1 MAIPVLVVT
10 PNVGFGEL
18 ICQILEET
26 GEYVLG
32 LASNGNDAL
41 VATRSEKPAMG
52 ILETN
57 LEGMDVTDLVAG
69 MRKEVPD
76 MLLVLISPEQGSQTT
91 DFPVL
96 DPDGVLSKPV
106 YLPDLVTKVER
117 VFDDCG
123 IENLHRAEKKKKKT
137 RKAAR
142 KQIAEADAPPPPE
155 WLQDVNS
162 AAQYLT
168 RLSLE
173 SSAQASLIAKEAEIW
188 AYAGELAR
196 PAAEELAR
204 TVSSYFVN
212 GGSGDLARF
221 IRLEETG
228 NEYMLYATGLGGDY
242 ILATVFDAE
251 MPFSQIRAQAS
262 SLADALAQSPPESLI
277 PTPPFT
283 TTPSETMEVAASEPD
298 ADLWPL
304 LGEIPPP
311 IPDDWMPEATV
322 SEQRHSF
329 LDELLEDSP
338 PDPFTEQTV
347 AIKRQEIAPAAEVEP
362 QVEQPHQPLVQAEVE
377 TQPQAEVTVE
387 TTPDLEEQFVE
398 QPQTDPLAETVV
410 SRRVREQTADPTVAS
425 RKPASEDE
433 ITFEPVS
440 SSVYNLT
447 YACVLVPRFPNHHL
461 TGDMANRLSD
471 WITHL
476 CVAFG
481 WRLEHL
487 SIRPDYLQW
496 MVNVPPNTSPGYLM
510 RTVRQHTSRRMF
522 IEFPTMETE
531 NPSGD
536 FWAPGYLILGSTQPP
551 PAHLVLDFIR
561 SIRRRQG
568 ISK

>member
-41 VATRSEKPAMG
+41 VATRAEKPAMG
-52 ILETN
+52 IVEPT
-57 LEGMDVTDLVAG
+57 LEGMEVADLVAG

-76 MLLVLISPEQGSQTT
+76 LLLLLVSPDQGLGKN
-91 DFPVL
+91 DFPEL
-96 DPDGVLSKPV
+96 QPDGVISKPV
-106 YLPDLVTKVER
+106 YLPDLVTKVE
-117 VFDDCG
+117 G
-123 IENLHRAEKKKKKT
+123 IIANCNVENLHRAEKKKKKT
-137 RKAAR
+137 RKTGQ
-142 KQIAEADAPPPPE
+142 KQSTADESHPAPA

-173 SSAQASLIAKEAEIW
+173 SSAQASLITKDSEIW
-188 AYAGELAR
+188 AYAGELPR
-196 PAAEELAR
+196 PAAEELSR
-204 TVSSYFVN
+204 TVASYFVN

-251 MPFSQIRAQAS
+251 MPFSQIRAQANT
-262 SLADALAQSPPESLI
+262 LAEALAQSPPKGGASV
-277 PTPPFT
+277 PPFT
-283 TTPSETMEVAASEPD
+283 SPSSEVSVVEPVESEG
-298 ADLWPL
+298 DLWPL
-304 LGEIPPP
+304 LGDVPPP
-311 IPDDWMPEATV
+311 IPTDWVPEATV
-322 SEQRHSF
+322 SEHRHSF

-338 PDPFTEQTV
+338 PDTFSEQTA
-347 AIKRQEIAPAAEVEP
+347 AIRRPDAASEP
-362 QVEQPHQPLVQAEVE
+362 QVQVSVE
-377 TQPQAEVTVE
+377 P
-387 TTPDLEEQFVE
+387 TTDLEDQFAE
-398 QPQTDPLAETVV
+398 LAPADHLAETVV
-410 SRRVREQTADPTVAS
+410 SRSVREQAADPTVVS
-425 RKPASEDE
+425 RRKASEDE

-471 WITHL
+471 WISHL

-522 IEFPTMETE
+522 IEFPTMESD

-561 SIRRRQG
+561 NIRKRQG
-568 ISK
+568 ITK